1 MVDVRPVVEGVPAV
15 VGGFL
20 GIVRAHGRERALP
33 VKVQAVGAG
42 VRIHAVQNDPDA
54 PLVGSVAESGKI
66 RLGAEK
72 RVGGFVVAGVVAVA
86 GKTLGNGVEV
96 ENGDAKTGDVVH
108 FLGDAPEIAAE
119 KVVVQ
124 NLTVGSRLPV
134 HLIVPVLM
142 NGVGLQLSGQV
153 GLAAGV
159 EAVGKYLI
167 NGRAL
172 RPVRGGEIRGDAA
185 QLPEVTGL
193 HVGVVSLLEQA
204 EAAALSIDDEIV
216 EKQAGEGDGK
226 LPLENVIR
234 ALFHLECQ
242 SSILRPG
249 AVLVIKDAGDLR
261 RQDGGGNMDMQG
273 ADLPRR
279 QGSEGGLE
287 LGLLAV
293 VKDSHGGLLVVNS
306 FFPL

>member
-1 MVDVRPVVEGVPAV
+1 
-15 VGGFL
+15 
-20 GIVRAHGRERALP
+20 
-33 VKVQAVGAG
+33 
-42 VRIHAVQNDPDA
+42 
-54 PLVGSVAESGKI
+54 
-66 RLGAEK
+66 
-72 RVGGFVVAGVVAVA
+72 
-86 GKTLGNGVEV
+86 
-96 ENGDAKTGDVVH
+96 
-108 FLGDAPEIAAE
+108 
-119 KVVVQ
+119 
-124 NLTVGSRLPV
+124 
-134 HLIVPVLM
+134 M

-167 NGRAL
+167 NGRTL

-193 HVGVVSLLEQA
+193 HVGVVSLLEQT
-204 EAAALSIDDEIV
+204 EAAALRIDDEIV

-234 ALFHLECQ
+234 ALSHLERQ

-249 AVLVIKDAGDLR
+249 AVLVIKDADDLR

-279 QGSEGGLE
+279 QGAEGGLE

-293 VKDSHGGLLVVNS
+293 VKDSHDGLLVVNS
-306 FFPL
+306 FYPL